1 MIISN
6 DYQNLLG
13 IIDFDNFGIGDNAL
27 DFATLSDFGYDFI
40 NIVLNKCNFIKDKKE
55 FVIKIKMFEK
65 WVYLDDFYYLF
76 SNWKKDDMLIKEI
89 DEMKKLNFI

>member
-40 NIVLNKCNFIKDKKE
+40 HIVLNKCNFIKDKKE
-55 FVIKIKMFEK
+55 FIIKIKMFEK

>member
-55 FVIKIKMFEK
+55 FIIKIKMFEK